1 VGSGL
6 SLSTFV
12 KYIYVPDFDLIVF
25 SITALSNSFM
35 ENFHHQLFLK
45 RCPKSYRLLLLGS
58 VTYAQY
64 LPSIFLGVG
73 TFDLQ
78 DAAKNCSPMSEECS
92 PTPPQSRFP
101 PCIEFGKYEIQ
112 TWYSSPYPQEYAR

>member
-1 VGSGL
+1 M
-6 SLSTFV
+6 
-12 KYIYVPDFDLIVF
+12 YIGIIIVF

-73 TFDLQ
+73 RGIPGLNFIF
-78 DAAKNCSPMSEECS
+78 SE
-92 PTPPQSRFP
+92 F
-101 PCIEFGKYEIQ
+101 Y
-112 TWYSSPYPQEYAR
+112 TWWKSGLRRCWRTLL